1 MRIPSQRWGV
11 LAGLLAVSLLA
22 GCGAVQGAFSSPTA
36 LPPAPTPAPKATATV
51 TLPAPTATPLPTDT
65 PLPTPVPTETP
76 IPPPTPTPL
85 PTPDGIVRTARVPI
99 LMYHYISIPP
109 AGADSVRRDLSISPQ
124 AFEEQLRYLKENGY
138 QTIRLDQLNRHLQLG
153 EPLPEKPVILTFDDG
168 YRDNFEFAFPLLVK
182 YGFTGAFFLV
192 TAPIDQGN
200 EDYLTW
206 PQVSVMSQMGMD
218 MEPHSY
224 THPNLSGQ
232 PLDYVVWQVIGSK
245 EAIEERTGK
254 TCRFFAYPS
263 GNYDQQV
270 VDVLRSAQFW
280 GGLAVTAGIEHS
292 SDRMFDLARVRIRS
306 SDTMEQF
313 INKLNW
319 NYGDVL

>member
-1 MRIPSQRWGV
+1 MRIRSNRWV
-11 LAGLLAVSLLA
+11 ALAGLLAVSLLA
-22 GCGAVQGAFSSPTA
+22 GCSVVQGAFLSPTA
-36 LPPAPTPAPKATATV
+36 LPPAPTATAIA

-65 PLPTPVPTETP
+65 PYPTPVPTGTP
-76 IPPPTPTPL
+76 IPPPTPTPW
-85 PTPDGIVRTARVPI
+85 PTPDGIARTARVPI

-109 AGADSVRRDLSISPQ
+109 ASADAVRRDLSVSPQ
-124 AFEEQLRYLKENGY
+124 AFEEQLRYLKDNGY
-138 QTIRLDQLNRHLQLG
+138 QTISLDQLNRHLQLG
-153 EPLPEKPVILTFDDG
+153 ESIPEKSVILTFDDG

-224 THPNLSGQ
+224 THPDLTGQ

-254 TCRFFAYPS
+254 PCRFFAYPS

-270 VDVLRSAQFW
+270 VDVLRSAHFW
-280 GGLAVTAGIEHS
+280 GGLAVHAGIDHS
-292 SDRMFDLARVRIRS
+292 SDGMFDLARVRVRS
-306 SDTMEQF
+306 SDTLEQF